1 MWLCWRGLGAAGRA
15 WAGLGLAWLHRT
27 PNMEGLVGSW
37 CGPSR
42 HFSTTCSGLQPL
54 SLVGCEGQEHG
65 LVRTPYTYPMS

>member
-1 MWLCWRGLGAAGRA
+1 
-15 WAGLGLAWLHRT
+15 
-27 PNMEGLVGSW
+27 MEGLVGSW